1 MHKSKADTGL
11 MLHGLDGSNPLGFL
25 AAVGVTIVADGF
37 YPGVRVGWRQTGRGW
52 RPSFL
57 GCGDDEREF
66 SERILETLRRA
77 PTTVFDIDNKMP
89 YDVGKFSGAL
99 QETQKLSSIMDRRNA
114 DLLAG
119 MGTELYPDKKGGQF
133 QDSKFRMV
141 RSGDSAGQG
150 LPYYA
155 KANLEKLDM
164 ERLHLTLFEDWDY
177 KDERFNLGLDPIG
190 FQPHALRWYDPSK
203 KSKQDDG
210 PGTMRAANCL
220 AIEAL
225 QSFPV
230 LPVEQQVKTT
240 GFQQIS
246 RREIYFVWPI
256 WTPMLETNTVRSL
269 LALPDLAYDSINR
282 AALAK
287 RGIQEVYRS
296 QRVRKDRYYSSFLP
310 GQPI

>member
-1 MHKSKADTGL
+1 MSTNDVDTDL
-11 MLHGLDGSNPLGFL
+11 LLHGLDGSNPLGFL
-25 AAVGVTIVADGF
+25 AAIGVAIVAEKF
-37 YPGVRVGWRQTGRGW
+37 SPGLRLGWKQTGRGW
-52 RPSFL
+52 RPSL
-57 GCGDDEREF
+57 QRCGDDERKL
-66 SERILETLRRA
+66 SERVLKALRDA
-77 PTTVFDIDNKMP
+77 PTTVFDIDRKMP
-89 YDVGKFSGAL
+89 FEVDRFAGAL
-99 QETQKLSSIMDRRNA
+99 HEAQIHSSIMDRRNA

-119 MGTELYPDKKGGQF
+119 MGTELYPDKKNGRF

-141 RSGDSAGQG
+141 RRGDSAGRG
-150 LPYYA
+150 MPSYA
-155 KANLEKLDM
+155 KDNLEEVNA
-164 ERLHLTLFEDWDY
+164 ERLHFTLFEDWDY
-177 KDERFNLGLDPIG
+177 KDKRFNLGLDPIG

-230 LPVEQQVKTT
+230 IPVGQQVKTT

-256 WTPMLETNTVRSL
+256 WTPMLETDTVRSL
-269 LALPDLAYDSINR
+269 LALPDLAHDSINR

>member
-1 MHKSKADTGL
+1 MHMSKADTGL

-25 AAVGVTIVADGF
+25 AAVGVTIVAEGF
-37 YPGVRVGWRQTGRGW
+37 YPGVSVGWRQTARGW
-52 RPSFL
+52 RPLFL

-99 QETQKLSSIMDRRNA
+99 QEAQKLSSIMDRRNA

-164 ERLHLTLFEDWDY
+164 ERLHFTLFENWDY
-177 KDERFNLGLDPIG
+177 KDGRFSLGLDPIG
-190 FQPHALRWYDPSK
+190 FQPHALRWHDPSK

-210 PGTMRAANCL
+210 PGTMRAASCL

-225 QSFPV
+225 QWFPV
-230 LPVEQQVKTT
+230 LPVGRQAETT

-256 WTPMLETNTVRSL
+256 WTPMLEKDTVRSL
-269 LALPDLAYDSINR
+269 LALPDLARDPIDHNS
-282 AALAK
+282 LAR

-296 QRVRKDRYYSSFLP
+296 QRVRKDDYYNTFLL